1 MALHNQLGKQ
11 GEELA
16 EKYLLLHGY
25 EILHR
30 NWRHSH
36 YEIDIIAKK
45 NGIIH
50 FLEVK
55 LRSSKTFG
63 FPEESVNRKKFKFLL
78 QAADEFLFR
87 NQQYRHVQYDVLS
100 INISTDKEPELFLI
114 EDVYL

>member
-16 EKYLLLHGY
+16 EKYLLQHGY

-30 NWRHSH
+30 NWRYSH

-45 NGIIH
+45 QDTIH
-50 FLEVK
+50 FVEVK

-63 FPEESVNRKKFKFLL
+63 FPEEAVNRKKFKFLL

>member
-16 EKYLLLHGY
+16 EKYLLQHGY
-25 EILHR
+25 EILYR
-30 NWRHSH
+30 NWRDSH

-45 NGIIH
+45 NEVIH
-50 FLEVK
+50 FVEVK
-55 LRSSKTFG
+55 LRSSKMFG
-63 FPEESVNRKKFKFLL
+63 FPEATVKKKKFKFLL

-87 NQQYRHVQYDVLS
+87 NPQYRHVQYDILS
-100 INISTDKEPELFLI
+100 INISAGKKPELFLI